1 MTYDEFTKAT
11 GREPINDDLERAN
24 CAKAGQA
31 GHHCCGICG
40 VCFLPRFE
48 CKCQK
53 LKEQAM
59 NEKLTPIYGI
69 LLAGKSPEYNY
80 PMKRDKHG
88 IFHQVPLTEKQA
100 LQTLTDLEKE
110 GKGARAYHYGWKER
124 GFQTHEKP
132 CTELARNKYYN

>member
-53 LKEQAM
+53 LKNHHVYVNPFAKNNPFRVATTCRIKEINGDIFYVQDLA
-59 NEKLTPIYGI
+59 ETKPIFTVI
-69 LLAGKSPEYNY
+69 
-80 PMKRDKHG
+80 
-88 IFHQVPLTEKQA
+88 
-100 LQTLTDLEKE
+100 
-110 GKGARAYHYGWKER
+110 R
-124 GFQTHEKP
+124 GEFKIH
-132 CTELARNKYYN
+132 